1 MPRAIASLS
10 LSFGLVSIPVRLFS
24 ATEASSAVRF
34 KLMRADGAR
43 VRQQYVSDAPTDERP
58 EPVAAT
64 PSSSKRS
71 SRRQDPPPWA
81 QSSNVRELRAA
92 EMLPPQ
98 RALDIEEPAL
108 SVVERDDIVKGYEFE
123 KGKFVLFT
131 PDELKALQEASRQ
144 TIDIVSFVPQ
154 ETIDP
159 VYYDKAYLLT
169 PEKRTS
175 KPYSLLHEALRTSGR
190 CALAKWAWRSK
201 QYVVQVRAVDGGLV
215 LQQLRY
221 AEEVRSVRD
230 LGIDLVPVTK
240 PELQLALQ
248 LIEHISEEAFDPTNF
263 VDEEKQ
269 RILAAV
275 EKKIAGQEIVAPQ
288 HVETSRAEVVDLMT
302 ALRASLSEAGKAKS
316 ERQASAQ
323 TTRST
328 VQRKPPVRATKSV
341 EALARKKAGAKK

>member
-1 MPRAIASLS
+1 
-10 LSFGLVSIPVRLFS
+10 
-24 ATEASSAVRF
+24 
-34 KLMRADGAR
+34 
-43 VRQQYVSDAPTDERP
+43 
-58 EPVAAT
+58 
-64 PSSSKRS
+64 
-71 SRRQDPPPWA
+71 
-81 QSSNVRELRAA
+81 
-92 EMLPPQ
+92 MLPPQ

-154 ETIDP
+154 ATIDP
-159 VYYDKAYLLT
+159 VYYDKAYLLA

-175 KPYSLLHEALRTSGR
+175 KPYSLLHEALRASGR

-230 LGIDLVPVTK
+230 LKIHLVPVTK

-248 LIEHISEEAFDPTNF
+248 LIEHISEDAFDPTQF

-275 EKKIAGQEIVAPQ
+275 EKKIAGQEILAPQ

-328 VQRKPPVRATKSV
+328 VQRKPPVGATKSV

>member
-1 MPRAIASLS
+1 
-10 LSFGLVSIPVRLFS
+10 
-24 ATEASSAVRF
+24 
-34 KLMRADGAR
+34 MRSDGAR
-43 VRQQYVSDAPTDERP
+43 VRQQYVSDAPTDERA
-58 EPVAAT
+58 EQVAAT
-64 PSSSKRS
+64 PSDSKRS
-71 SRRQDPPPWA
+71 SRPQDPPPLA
-81 QSSNVRELRAA
+81 QSSNVHELRAA
-92 EMLPPQ
+92 EILPPLQ
-98 RALDIEEPAL
+98 ALDIDEPTL

-159 VYYDKAYLLT
+159 VYYDKAYLLA
-169 PEKRTS
+169 PEKRGS
-175 KPYSLLHEALRTSGR
+175 KPYSLLHEGLRSSGR

-201 QYVVQVRAVDGGLV
+201 QYVVQVRAVDGGLG

-230 LGIDLVPVTK
+230 LKIDLVPVTT

-248 LIEHISEEAFDPTNF
+248 LIKHISEEAFDPTQF

-288 HVETSRAEVVDLMT
+288 HVETSRAEVIDLMT
-302 ALRASLSEAGKAKS
+302 ALRASLNEAGKAKS
-316 ERQASAQ
+316 ERPASAQ
-323 TTRST
+323 ATGST

-341 EALARKKAGAKK
+341 EALARKKAGTKK